1 MFVLVIGNCEL
12 MTDIDEGSWFAFGC
26 SRQTIFNHLYCFLN
40 FLSVPRSKRLI
51 DNQLFFC
58 LCFVTFS
65 MCTGVWMLMYS
76 SELFFF
82 SFPFLVLQFDT
93 FMFCIL
99 CFLQDLTFWKGWHL
113 IFLLRFSSLNYFFFA
128 RFPYFLHSLCFYFR
142 FLPSF
147 VLLLLSYPCI
157 LNYKGE
163 WKMLKQKSKAQYL

>member
-12 MTDIDEGSWFAFGC
+12 MTDIDEGFWFAFGC

-65 MCTGVWMLMYS
+65 LCTGVWILMYS

-82 SFPFLVLQFDT
+82 FSFSCPSIWYLYVLHTLFFARFNILEGMTFDLFIAFL
-93 FMFCIL
+93 
-99 CFLQDLTFWKGWHL
+99 
-113 IFLLRFSSLNYFFFA
+113 FSYFFFA
-128 RFPYFLHSLCFYFR
+128 QFPYFIYSLCFYFR

-163 WKMLKQKSKAQYL
+163 WNMLKQKSKAQYL

>member
-12 MTDIDEGSWFAFGC
+12 MTDIDEGFWFAFGC

-65 MCTGVWMLMYS
+65 ICTGVWILMYS

-82 SFPFLVLQFDT
+82 FSFSCPSIWYLYVLHT
-93 FMFCIL
+93 L
-99 CFLQDLTFWKGWHL
+99 
-113 IFLLRFSSLNYFFFA
+113 FFA
-128 RFPYFLHSLCFYFR
+128 RFNILEGMTFDLFIVS
-142 FLPSF
+142 
-147 VLLLLSYPCI
+147 LLLIISSLHNFLISFILFVSIFVFYPH
-157 LNYKGE
+157 LLPMYPE
-163 WKMLKQKSKAQYL
+163 L

>member
-12 MTDIDEGSWFAFGC
+12 MTDIDEGFWFAFGC

-65 MCTGVWMLMYS
+65 LCTGVWILMYS

-82 SFPFLVLQFDT
+82 FSFSCPSIWYLYVLHT
-93 FMFCIL
+93 L
-99 CFLQDLTFWKGWHL
+99 
-113 IFLLRFSSLNYFFFA
+113 FFA
-128 RFPYFLHSLCFYFR
+128 RFNILEGMTFDLFIVS
-142 FLPSF
+142 
-147 VLLLLSYPCI
+147 LLLIISSLHNFLISFILFVSIFVFYPH
-157 LNYKGE
+157 LLPMYPE
-163 WKMLKQKSKAQYL
+163 L